1 MKGTNLEF
9 LAEIPL
15 FADLSPDELA
25 HLTTLFEEKRYK
37 RGAILFLEEDTGNYM
52 YVVKSGRVKVS
63 RVLTSGKEMILTFH
77 DAGDYFGELSLI
89 DGGTAP
95 ATVTAV
101 VATAILV
108 INQHRFAWMIQNPK
122 IKEALLRNLCGRLR
136 EAWAQVEVLGFH
148 NASAR
153 VGTMLYNLCQS
164 KGITTS
170 DGTMISLRLTHKQI
184 ADLIGISRGTVTR
197 VLNQLQADGLIR
209 VRARR
214 FVVGDPEELL
224 ECGALVGHSVPSG
237 TRAATL

>member
-1 MKGTNLEF
+1 MRRTIKGTELQF
-9 LAEIPL
+9 LGEIPL
-15 FADLSPDELA
+15 FADFSPDELA
-25 HLTTLFEEKRYK
+25 HATALFEEKRYK
-37 RGAILFLEEDTGNYM
+37 RGAILFFEEDTGNYM

-63 RVLTSGKEMILTFH
+63 RVLPSGKEMILTFH
-77 DAGDYFGELSLI
+77 DEGDYFGELSLI

-101 VATAILV
+101 VPTSILT
-108 INQHRFAWMIQNPK
+108 INHRRFAGLLKNPK

-136 EAWAQVEVLGFH
+136 EAWAQVEVLSFH

-153 VGTMLYNLCQS
+153 VRAVLYDLCQS
-164 KGITTS
+164 KGIPTI

-184 ADLIGISRGTVTR
+184 ADLIGISRETATR
-197 VLNQLQADGLIR
+197 VLSQLQADGLVR

-224 ECGALVGHSVPSG
+224 DLMLV
-237 TRAATL
+237 R